1 MEKCEEAV
9 AAEIT
14 SAAAAT
20 ESSAVRGAAACAAS
34 PQSGSMTARQWLA
47 LAGLTCSAFVFNT
60 SEFMP
65 IGLLSSI
72 AGGFGLTE
80 AQAGMMTS
88 IYAWAVMALSLP
100 LMVLGSRLNPRLLLL
115 AVIAV
120 FLAGQVGSALAPSFA
135 LLVAARLLVA
145 AAHAVFWSIATPLA
159 TRIAD
164 ERHASV
170 AMGMVVT
177 GSDMSAS
184 VSTQEL
190 ENQGIPVAI
199 GHHAENIAGADCIIR
214 TAAAHND
221 NPEIAAARAAGIP
234 VFERAQ
240 AWGEIMKSYK
250 NAICISGTHGKT
262 TTTSM
267 MTHILME
274 ANLDPTVMIGGYL
287 PLLHAG
293 HRVGHGDTI
302 LLESC
307 EYCDSFLNFFPTL
320 AVILNVEADHLDY
333 FKDLEDIQKSFHQ
346 FASLATFGV
355 IANGDDPHTVSA
367 MQGID
372 YVSFGLGEQ
381 NRIHAANMHPD
392 WQHFDVI
399 CDGEYYCHLDMGVL
413 GKHNALNALAAAAA
427 AWMMGIPGEAVSHG
441 LESFHGAGRRM
452 EFKGKFQGAD
462 VYDDYAHHPDEL
474 SATVS
479 AVRSAIP
486 GRRIVLAFQPH
497 TYTRTKALFDD
508 FVREL
513 KKPDVV
519 ILSEIYAAR
528 ERNAIGISSL
538 DLAKQIPGAVYCETL
553 PEVTDQ
559 LREIVREGDVVIT
572 MGAGDIFR
580 AGEALLEK

>member
-1 MEKCEEAV
+1 MFKKNTISKYLEPGRHV
-9 AAEIT
+9 HLVGIGG
-14 SAAAAT
+14 
-20 ESSAVRGAAACAAS
+20 V
-34 PQSGSMTARQWLA
+34 SMRPL
-47 LAGLTCSAFVFNT
+47 GL
-60 SEFMP
+60 
-65 IGLLSSI
+65 
-72 AGGFGLTE
+72 
-80 AQAGMMTS
+80 
-88 IYAWAVMALSLP
+88 
-100 LMVLGSRLNPRLLLL
+100 VLKG
-115 AVIAV
+115 
-120 FLAGQVGSALAPSFA
+120 
-135 LLVAARLLVA
+135 
-145 AAHAVFWSIATPLA
+145 
-159 TRIAD
+159 
-164 ERHASV
+164 
-170 AMGMVVT
+170 MGMHVT

-184 VSTQEL
+184 VSTEEL
-190 ENQGIPVAI
+190 EAQGIPVAI
-199 GHHAENIAGADCIIR
+199 GHHAENIEGADCIIR

-274 ANLDPTVMIGGYL
+274 ADLDPTVMIGGYL

-320 AVILNVEADHLDY
+320 AVVLNVEADHLDY
-333 FKDLEDIQKSFHQ
+333 FKDLADIQKSFHK

-355 IANGDDPHTVSA
+355 VANGDDPHTVAA
-367 MQGID
+367 MEGID
-372 YVSFGLGEQ
+372 YVSFGLGEG

-399 CDGEYYCHLDMGVL
+399 CDGESYCHLDMGVL
-413 GKHNALNALAAAAA
+413 GRHNALNALAASAA
-427 AWMMGIPGEAVSHG
+427 AWMMGIPGEAVSRG
-441 LESFHGAGRRM
+441 IQSFHGAGRRM
-452 EFKGKFQGAD
+452 EFKGNFHGAD
-462 VYDDYAHHPDEL
+462 VYDDYAHHPDEVA
-474 SATVS
+474 ATIS
-479 AVRSAIP
+479 AVRSAMA

-497 TYTRTKALFDD
+497 TYSRTKALFDD

-519 ILSEIYAAR
+519 VLAEIYAAR
-528 ERNAIGISSL
+528 ERNSIGISSA
-538 DLAKQIPGAVYCETL
+538 DLAEQIPGAVYCETL
-553 PEVTDQ
+553 PEVTEY
-559 LREIVREGDVVIT
+559 LRQNVQEGDIVIT

-580 AGEALLEK
+580 AGEALLHENGEL